1 MSDKITVDIKDFQ
14 SLKKAYIEL
23 TPGITVITGATNNGK
38 SAIIRAIDSALFNL
52 GDDTMVR
59 GGQRYYGIKISNGSH
74 TMLMARDNVGK
85 NEKTAYQFDEG
96 TVQKKVGRGQLEE
109 VSRMF
114 NIREVKMN
122 NGTKMKI
129 NFWYQNDKPF
139 LMDKTAGQLYE
150 FLSLSSCDNYARVLK
165 SLGSDVK
172 SINSDINTLTTEI
185 NTYKSLINDKKD
197 FLSKNDGFD
206 LVYQEALD
214 VDAMGDLHSNTSTI
228 LDDIDTYSCSV
239 QRLNGLKSKIDDKLS
254 AINMGSIRSLY
265 SDIDSINSKVDE
277 MCELLSY
284 IDDIGSSISRLSD
297 MHRDLHQM
305 IEDSNSSIAE
315 FSSLLSGVENIS
327 SDLDNIYV
335 EMVDVDRNANY
346 VDSLNIKH
354 KDILNSMCVD
364 IDKISSDIATLDSF
378 SSEVVSHENCLVDVG
393 IAKGVLDS
401 YVQMVN
407 DLKTKVSESNVEFE
421 QLKKDIGYCPYC
433 RREFF

>member
-52 GDDTMVR
+52 GDDAMVR
-59 GGQRYYGIKISNGSH
+59 GGQRYYGVKISNDSH

-85 NEKTAYQFDEG
+85 NEKTAYQFDDG

-165 SLGSDVK
+165 SLGSDVR
-172 SINSDINTLTTEI
+172 SINSDISTLTTEI

-214 VDAMGDLHSNTSTI
+214 VDAMGDLHSNTSSI
-228 LDDIDTYSCSV
+228 LDDIDTYSHSV
-239 QRLNGLKSKIDDKLS
+239 QRLSGLKSKLDDKLS
-254 AINMGSIRSLY
+254 AIDMDSIRSLY

-284 IDDIGSSISRLSD
+284 IDDISSSISSLSD
-297 MHRDLHQM
+297 MHRDLHQT
-305 IEDSNSSIAE
+305 IENSNSSITE
-315 FSSLLSGVENIS
+315 FSVSLCDVEKIS
-327 SDLDNIYV
+327 SDIDNISV
-335 EMVDVDRNANY
+335 EMVDVDTNAKY
-346 VDSLNIKH
+346 VDSLNIRH

-364 IDKISSDIATLDSF
+364 TDKISSDIDTLDSF
-378 SSEVVSHENCLVDVG
+378 SSEVISCENCLVDVDT
-393 IAKGVLDS
+393 AKGVLDS
-401 YVQMVN
+401 YVQRVN
-407 DLKTKVSESNVEFE
+407 DLKTKVSESNAGFE

>member
-52 GDDTMVR
+52 GDDAMVR

-85 NEKTAYQFDEG
+85 NEKTAYQFDDG

-165 SLGSDVK
+165 SLGSDVR

-197 FLSKNDGFD
+197 FISKNDGFD
-206 LVYQEALD
+206 LVYQEAID
-214 VDAMGDLHSNTSTI
+214 VDAMGDLLSNVEGLLDDVDMSNNTIKKLDNLKLNIDIKISSIDIDSVSDLYQDIISLVSKVSSLCELLDYIDSTGGKISHLDSEHKELKSNISTNDTCIKDFSNIINDAECLHDKIDIVSNALVDVEENIKSKDIIDARLSSINGDLCTSIDDISREVNI
-228 LDDIDTYSCSV
+228 LDDSFSQLMVIEGC
-239 QRLNGLKSKIDDKLS
+239 LK
-254 AINMGSIRSLY
+254 
-265 SDIDSINSKVDE
+265 E
-277 MCELLSY
+277 
-284 IDDIGSSISRLSD
+284 
-297 MHRDLHQM
+297 
-305 IEDSNSSIAE
+305 
-315 FSSLLSGVENIS
+315 
-327 SDLDNIYV
+327 
-335 EMVDVDRNANY
+335 
-346 VDSLNIKH
+346 
-354 KDILNSMCVD
+354 
-364 IDKISSDIATLDSF
+364 LDS
-378 SSEVVSHENCLVDVG
+378 S
-393 IAKGVLDS
+393 KGVLDS
-401 YVQMVN
+401 YAS
-407 DLKTKVSESNVEFE
+407 KVEDVKSKLSESDIEFE

-433 RREFF
+433 RREFV

>member
-52 GDDTMVR
+52 GDDAMVR

-85 NEKTAYQFDEG
+85 NEKTAYQFDDG

-165 SLGSDVK
+165 SLGSDVR

-214 VDAMGDLHSNTSTI
+214 VDAMGDLLSNVEGLLDDVGISNNSIKELDNLKSNIGTKISTI
-228 LDDIDTYSCSV
+228 
-239 QRLNGLKSKIDDKLS
+239 
-254 AINMGSIRSLY
+254 
-265 SDIDSINSKVDE
+265 DIDSVSALYQYIISLDSKVSSL
-277 MCELLSY
+277 CELLDYIDSVSDKISHLDTEHKALKSNVSVY
-284 IDDIGSSISRLSD
+284 DTSIEDFSTIINDIECLHSKIGIVSKALFDVDESIKSMGTVGDRLNSINNGMCTSIDDISKEVNILDGIFSQ
-297 MHRDLHQM
+297 LHVF
-305 IEDSNSSIAE
+305 EDCLI
-315 FSSLLSGVENIS
+315 
-327 SDLDNIYV
+327 DLD
-335 EMVDVDRNANY
+335 RNK
-346 VDSLNIKH
+346 V
-354 KDILNSMCVD
+354 
-364 IDKISSDIATLDSF
+364 
-378 SSEVVSHENCLVDVG
+378 
-393 IAKGVLDS
+393 VLDS
-401 YVQMVN
+401 YAS
-407 DLKTKVSESNVEFE
+407 KVEDVKSKLSASDIEFE

-433 RREFF
+433 RREFV

>member
-378 SSEVVSHENCLVDVG
+378 SSEVVSHENCLVDVD

-407 DLKTKVSESNVEFE
+407 DLKTKVSESNVEFG

>member
-52 GDDTMVR
+52 GDDAMVR

-165 SLGSDVK
+165 SLGSDVR

-197 FLSKNDGFD
+197 FISKNDGFD
-206 LVYQEALD
+206 LVYQEAID
-214 VDAMGDLHSNTSTI
+214 VDAMGDLLSNVEGLLDDVDMSNNTIKKLDNLKLNIDIKISSIDIDSVSALYQDIISLDSKVSSLCELLDYIDSTGGKISQLDSEHKELKSNISTNDTCIKDFSNIINDAECLHDKIDIVSNALVDVEENIKSKDIIDTRLSFINGDLCTSIDDISREVNI
-228 LDDIDTYSCSV
+228 LDDNFSQLMVIECC
-239 QRLNGLKSKIDDKLS
+239 LK
-254 AINMGSIRSLY
+254 
-265 SDIDSINSKVDE
+265 E
-277 MCELLSY
+277 
-284 IDDIGSSISRLSD
+284 
-297 MHRDLHQM
+297 
-305 IEDSNSSIAE
+305 
-315 FSSLLSGVENIS
+315 
-327 SDLDNIYV
+327 
-335 EMVDVDRNANY
+335 
-346 VDSLNIKH
+346 
-354 KDILNSMCVD
+354 
-364 IDKISSDIATLDSF
+364 LDS
-378 SSEVVSHENCLVDVG
+378 SKE
-393 IAKGVLDS
+393 VLDS
-401 YVQMVN
+401 YAS
-407 DLKTKVSESNVEFE
+407 KVEDVKSKLSESDIEFE

-433 RREFF
+433 RREFV

>member
-52 GDDTMVR
+52 GDDAMVR
-59 GGQRYYGIKISNGSH
+59 GGQRYYGIKISNDSH

-85 NEKTAYQFDEG
+85 NEKTAYQFDDG

-165 SLGSDVK
+165 SLGSDVR

-214 VDAMGDLHSNTSTI
+214 VDAMGDLHSNTSII
-228 LDDIDTYSCSV
+228 LDDIDTYSRSV
-239 QRLNGLKSKIDDKLS
+239 QRLSGLKSKLDDKLS
-254 AINMGSIRSLY
+254 AIDMDSIRSLY

-284 IDDIGSSISRLSD
+284 IDDISSSISSLSD
-297 MHRDLHQM
+297 MHRDLHQT
-305 IEDSNSSIAE
+305 IESSNSSITE
-315 FSSLLSGVENIS
+315 FSVSLCDVEKIS
-327 SDLDNIYV
+327 SDIDNISV
-335 EMVDVDRNANY
+335 EMVDVDTNAKY
-346 VDSLNIKH
+346 VDSLNIRH

-364 IDKISSDIATLDSF
+364 TDKISSDIDTLDSF
-378 SSEVVSHENCLVDVG
+378 SSEVISCENCLVDVDT
-393 IAKGVLDS
+393 AKGVLDS
-401 YVQMVN
+401 YVQRVN
-407 DLKTKVSESNVEFE
+407 DLKTKVSESNAEFE
-421 QLKKDIGYCPYC
+421 QLKKGIGYCPYC

>member
-52 GDDTMVR
+52 GDDAMVR
-59 GGQRYYGIKISNGSH
+59 GGQRYYGIKISNDSH

-85 NEKTAYQFDEG
+85 NEKTAYQFDDG

-165 SLGSDVK
+165 SLGSDVR

-214 VDAMGDLHSNTSTI
+214 VDAMGDLHSNTSII
-228 LDDIDTYSCSV
+228 LDDIDTYSRSV
-239 QRLNGLKSKIDDKLS
+239 QRLSGLKSKLDDKLS
-254 AINMGSIRSLY
+254 VIDMDSIRSLY

-284 IDDIGSSISRLSD
+284 IDDISSSISSLSD
-297 MHRDLHQM
+297 MHRDLHQT
-305 IEDSNSSIAE
+305 IESSNSSITE
-315 FSSLLSGVENIS
+315 FSVSLCDVEKIS
-327 SDLDNIYV
+327 SDIDNISV
-335 EMVDVDRNANY
+335 EMVDVDTNAKY
-346 VDSLNIKH
+346 VDSLNIRH

-364 IDKISSDIATLDSF
+364 TDKISSDIDTLDSF
-378 SSEVVSHENCLVDVG
+378 SSEVISCENCLVDVDT
-393 IAKGVLDS
+393 AKGVLDS
-401 YVQMVN
+401 YVQRVN
-407 DLKTKVSESNVEFE
+407 DLKTKVSESNAEFE

>member
-52 GDDTMVR
+52 GDDAMVR

-85 NEKTAYQFDEG
+85 NEKTAYQFDDG

-165 SLGSDVK
+165 SLGSDVR

-197 FLSKNDGFD
+197 FLSKNGGFD

-214 VDAMGDLHSNTSTI
+214 VDAIGDLHSNTSII
-228 LDDIDTYSCSV
+228 LDDIDTYIRSV
-239 QRLNGLKSKIDDKLS
+239 QRLNGLKSKLDDKIS
-254 AINMGSIRSLY
+254 AIDMGTIRSLY
-265 SDIDSINSKVDE
+265 FDIDSINSKVDE
-277 MCELLSY
+277 LCDLLSY
-284 IDDIGSSISRLSD
+284 IDDINRSISRLSD
-297 MHRDLHQM
+297 MHRDLHQT
-305 IEDSNSSIAE
+305 IEDSNSSITE
-315 FSSLLSGVENIS
+315 FSLLLGDAEKIS
-327 SDLDNIYV
+327 SDIDNISV
-335 EMVDVDRNANY
+335 EMVDVDTNAKY
-346 VDSLNIKH
+346 VDSLNIRH

-364 IDKISSDIATLDSF
+364 TDKISSDIDTLDSF
-378 SSEVVSHENCLVDVG
+378 SSEVISCENCLVDVDT
-393 IAKGVLDS
+393 AKGVLDS
-401 YVQMVN
+401 YVQRVN
-407 DLKTKVSESNVEFE
+407 DLKTKVSESNAEFE